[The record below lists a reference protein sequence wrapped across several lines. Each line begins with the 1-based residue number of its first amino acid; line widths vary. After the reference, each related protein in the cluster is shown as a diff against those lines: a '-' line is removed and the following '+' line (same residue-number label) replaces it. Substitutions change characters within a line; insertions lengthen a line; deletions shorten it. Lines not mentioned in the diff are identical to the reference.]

1 MLRDPDN
8 VQVRKG
14 VPSGEAP
21 RIRPPSPQH
30 GSSSDPDPEN
40 LPARWRVPARV
51 TAAKVAGA
59 VLLALVAAYSA
70 LVGHDRPGA
79 LVAGAA
85 AVGVGLFALRDLI
98 APVRLAADP
107 DGVTVVTSLARRLRL
122 PWSQIEAVRVD
133 ARSRYGVRSE
143 YLEIDV
149 GETLYLFSAY
159 DLGARPADVARALA
173 AAHPSPD
180 R

>member
-1 MLRDPDN
+1 MLRDPEN
-8 VQVRKG
+8 VQLRPG
-14 VPSGEAP
+14 VPGP
-21 RIRPPSPQH
+21 DDPVRPPVVQ
-30 GSSSDPDPEN
+30 PDPGSGD
-40 LPARWRVPARV
+40 LPARWRVPTRLI
-51 TAAKVAGA
+51 AAKVAGA
-59 VLLALVAAYSA
+59 VVLALVAAYSA
-70 LVGHDRPGA
+70 LVGHDRVAA

-85 AVGVGLFALRDLI
+85 ALGAGLYALRDVI

-107 DGVTVVTSLARRLRL
+107 DGVTVVTGLARRVRL

-159 DLGARPADVARALA
+159 DLGASPTDVARALA
-173 AAHPSPD
+173 AARQRAGLS